1 MIFLW
6 FPVHIQGIVPQLQ
19 PNSTWAPA
27 FRSMA
32 LSHKGNVGLTID
44 QVAVWGTGIIILFET
59 ASDCLKLIFLLKN
72 EFQTQ
77 LIVDISWYKQICRQ
91 YQQSVGL
98 NKAGVSTCFS
108 LSQSKNLVMVETC
121 WNSAWQ
127 TGWTVSLQGCSNS
140 YANEWSEIVE
150 TIPHQTASTARPP
163 WSTLGA
169 DGICGSWAKKKS
181 GENAGEIEGKCHQ
194 SQLITLSSWLTCSLD
209 CHLQLR
215 LHKLRPFFCTQV
227 VIIDSQIRPR
237 DRWSP
242 GIVAISPTNSG

>member
-1 MIFLW
+1 
-6 FPVHIQGIVPQLQ
+6 
-19 PNSTWAPA
+19 
-27 FRSMA
+27 
-32 LSHKGNVGLTID
+32 
-44 QVAVWGTGIIILFET
+44 
-59 ASDCLKLIFLLKN
+59 LKN

-169 DGICGSWAKKKS
+169 DGICGSWAKKKV
-181 GENAGEIEGKCHQ
+181 AKMQGKLKESVINH
-194 SQLITLSSWLTCSLD
+194 SWS
-209 CHLQLR
+209 HWV
-215 LHKLRPFFCTQV
+215 H
-227 VIIDSQIRPR
+227 DSH
-237 DRWSP
+237 
-242 GIVAISPTNSG
+242 AA